1 MSEESQRFCELGEE
15 HLRREE
21 PEEALQWYERAIQE
35 DPRNPDAWSGR
46 AKACYHLGQLERAD
60 RYFRRAQRYLEPT
73 LDARPR
79 RRGWWSDEAG
89 RSYLRLLHWR
99 ALCRF
104 WMGLY
109 EDAARL
115 FRRILK
121 LAPSDPLEV
130 RFLLGETYFRM
141 GDLDRAVVE
150 FERADGDPDACY
162 NLGLTWFY
170 KGEFARSVGAF
181 RRGLFENLHLAA
193 RLADLESPP
202 VLPSYR
208 GTHPKELDGEDAA
221 FEYTD
226 RCGDLWMGR
235 PLLRDW
241 LRGIV
246 DHAIVRDDL
255 RRHIEQLRALSAPD
269 LAAGESARIEG
280 ANAAL
285 RNPDRLARTDVEI
298 ATDVM
303 RQVFRLPTPA
313 AGDSAGDATRPT
325 DR

>member
-1 MSEESQRFCELGEE
+1 MSEESQKFCNLGEE

-21 PEEALQWYERAIQE
+21 PEEALQWYERAPRE
-35 DPRNPDAWSGR
+35 DPQSPDAWTGR
-46 AKACYHLGQLERAD
+46 AKACYHLGHLERAD
-60 RYFRRAQRYLEPT
+60 RYFRRAQRYVEPGVR
-73 LDARPR
+73 DRPR
-79 RRGWWSDEAG
+79 RRGWWSDESG
-89 RSYLRLLHWR
+89 RSFLRLLHWR

-170 KGEFARSVGAF
+170 KGEFAHSVNAF
-181 RRGLFENLHLAA
+181 RRGLFENLYLAA

-202 VLPSYR
+202 NLPSCR
-208 GTHPKELDGEDAA
+208 GTHPKELDNEDAA

-226 RCGDLWMGR
+226 RCGDLWLGR
-235 PLLRDW
+235 PLLRNW

-246 DHAIVRDDL
+246 EHSIVSEDL
-255 RRHIEQLRALSAPD
+255 RRHVEHLRELTVPG
-269 LAAGESARIEG
+269 LQAGESARIEG

-285 RNPDRLARTDVEI
+285 RNPDRLARTDDVI
-298 ATDVM
+298 AADVM
-303 RQVFRLPTPA
+303 RKVFRVPPSDTGA
-313 AGDSAGDATRPT
+313 
-325 DR
+325 